1 MELLL
6 KRSILRSIGVSLA
19 ASIAIY
25 VIAVGFFTLHE
36 EVNVPPS
43 TAFPL
48 AAWSFPVVFLVSLFF
63 FAVKGAGVRRH

>member
-6 KRSILRSIGVSLA
+6 KRSILRSVWVSLA

-25 VIAVGFFTLHE
+25 VIAVAFFTVHE
-36 EVNVPPS
+36 EVNVPTS
-43 TAFPL
+43 AAFPL

-63 FAVKGAGVRRH
+63 FAVKGAGARRH

>member
-1 MELLL
+1 MEPLL
-6 KRSILRSIGVSLA
+6 KRNILLSVFVSLA

-25 VIAVGFFTLHE
+25 LLALGFFTTHE

-43 TAFPL
+43 AAFPL

-63 FAVKGAGVRRH
+63 FAVKGAGARRH